1 MPITISQVK
10 SVLHS
15 RGLRLKKGLGQCL
28 LLDPHPLEEIAKACE
43 LTKDDVILEIG
54 TGTGALTEY
63 LAKYAG
69 NVISFDVDKTIQSVA
84 RELLKKYPNIGYILG
99 DVLEMDLMPFFHN
112 FPGRSVKMAGNLP
125 YYITTPLMMKFLEE
139 KYPFERLVITIQKE
153 VADRILSA
161 PGTKDY
167 GILTLSV
174 SYYCKVERVREISRK
189 AFLPAPDVDS
199 TVLRLFRHPEPPVKV
214 PDEKIFFNLIK
225 ASFQQRR
232 KKLSNSLESFAN
244 SRGINKSR
252 MNQILVASGLS
263 SDIRAEQL
271 TLEDYARIARN
282 LVITRSI

>member
-10 SVLHS
+10 SVLHA

-28 LLDPHPLEEIAKACE
+28 LLDPHHLDGIAKACE

-54 TGTGALTEY
+54 TGTGSLTEY

-69 NVISFDVDKTIQSVA
+69 NVITFDVDKTIQSAA
-84 RELLKKYPNIGYILG
+84 RELLKDYPNIGYMLG

-112 FPGRSVKMAGNLP
+112 FPGRTVKMAGNLP
-125 YYITTPLMMKFLEE
+125 YYITTPLMMKFLED

-161 PGTKDY
+161 PGTKEY

-174 SYYCKVERVREISRK
+174 GYYCKVERVQEIPRK
-189 AFLPAPDVDS
+189 AFLPSPEVDS
-199 TVLRLFRHPEPPVKV
+199 TVLRLFRYPEPPVNV
-214 PDEKIFFNLIK
+214 PDEKLFFSLIK

-232 KKLSNSLESFAN
+232 KKLSNSLEAFAN
-244 SRGINKSR
+244 SRGMTKPQ
-252 MNQILVASGLS
+252 MNEILVASNIS
-263 SDIRAEQL
+263 PDIRAEQL
-271 TLEDYARIARN
+271 AMEDYARIARN
-282 LVITRSI
+282 L